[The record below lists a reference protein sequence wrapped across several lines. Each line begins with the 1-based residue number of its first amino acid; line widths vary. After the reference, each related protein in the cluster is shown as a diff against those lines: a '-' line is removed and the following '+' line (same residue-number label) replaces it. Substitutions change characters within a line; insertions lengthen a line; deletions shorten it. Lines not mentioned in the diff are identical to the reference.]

1 MPAGRP
7 KSFSVTINDQQR
19 AQLEGF
25 ARSRSLPHALARR
38 AKIILLAA
46 DDLSNSAICEKLD
59 VSNPTITKWCRRFS
73 EHGLQGLYDVPSTG
87 RARTYADE
95 EVAQLM
101 QQALEERPVDAT
113 HWSVRS
119 FARNTPLSKS
129 TVHRYFA
136 LFGIQPHRSRHFKLS
151 NDPFFVEKV
160 RDIVGLYLNPP
171 QNALVLC
178 VDEKTQI
185 QALERSQ
192 PVLPMG
198 LGYVDGITHDYFRH
212 GTTTL
217 FAALDV
223 ATGTVI
229 GQCKPR
235 HRHQEFLS
243 FLNHIERNVPAEL
256 DVHVVMDNYSTHK
269 HPKVRAWFAKRP
281 RYHVHFTPTY
291 ASWLN
296 QVERWFALISQRAI
310 KRGSFRNVKSL
321 IERIQDY
328 IEHHNQHSTPFKWTA
343 SADSILE
350 KLAKLSKLVCGTE
363 H

>member
-1 MPAGRP
+1 MRTGRP
-7 KSFSVTINDQQR
+7 RSFTITLDEEHR
-19 AQLEGF
+19 AQLESF
-25 ARSRSLPHALARR
+25 ARSRSLSHALARR
-38 AKIILLAA
+38 ARIVLLAA
-46 DDLSNSAICEKLD
+46 DGLSNSAIAAKLD
-59 VSNPTITKWCRRFS
+59 ISNPTITNWCRRFC
-73 EHGLQGLYDVPSTG
+73 EQGLQGLYDLPSRG
-87 RARTYADE
+87 RPRTYSDE
-95 EVAQLM
+95 QVAQLM
-101 QQALEERPVDAT
+101 QRALEERPVDAT

-119 FARNTPLSKS
+119 FARETPLSKS
-129 TVHRYFA
+129 TVHRYFT
-136 LFGIQPHRSRHFKLS
+136 LFGIQPHRTRHFKLS

-171 QNALVLC
+171 ENALVLC

-198 LGYVDGITHDYFRH
+198 LGYIDGITHDYFRH

-223 ATGTVI
+223 ATGAVI

-243 FLNHIERNVPAEL
+243 FLNHIERNVPAKL
-256 DVHVVMDNYSTHK
+256 DVHVVLDNYSTHK
-269 HPKVRAWFAKRP
+269 HPKVRAWFAQRH

-296 QVERWFALISQRAI
+296 QVERWFALITQRAI
-310 KRGSFRNVKSL
+310 KRGSFRNVKTL
-321 IERIQDY
+321 IERIENY
-328 IEHHNQHSTPFKWTA
+328 IANHNQHSVPFKWTA
-343 SADSILE
+343 TSESIFE
-350 KLAKLSKLVCGTE
+350 KLTKLSKLICGTA